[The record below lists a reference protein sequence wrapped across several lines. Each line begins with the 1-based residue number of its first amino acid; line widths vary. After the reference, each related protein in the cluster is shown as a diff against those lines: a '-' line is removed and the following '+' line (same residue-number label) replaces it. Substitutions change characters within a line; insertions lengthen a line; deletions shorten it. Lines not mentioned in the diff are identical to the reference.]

1 MIQRIITALVIIAAV
16 VPPLLFGGYLLA
28 ALVALIVVV
37 GGFELFQLT
46 PNYRR
51 MPPIFYFLILGVCF
65 ALLFIDIKYRFVVL
79 GMSIITIMALPVFF
93 KHLTSRDSF
102 IISAVFVLF
111 YTFASSFMAIHE
123 YNAYLVWYVIIAT
136 YACDTGAY
144 FAGYFFGKHK
154 LCERISPKK
163 TIEGSIGGILFS
175 LVLSAIFAFILLKD
189 VPIALIVASA
199 IGMPI
204 VSQIGDLAFSAIKR
218 NYNIKDFSNIFP
230 GHGGF
235 MDRIDSLVYNLV
247 FFYALM
253 VIFV

>member
-1 MIQRIITALVIIAAV
+1 MPANSTF
-16 VPPLLFGGYLLA
+16 LLG
-28 ALVALIVVV
+28 
-37 GGFELFQLT
+37 
-46 PNYRR
+46 
-51 MPPIFYFLILGVCF
+51 
-65 ALLFIDIKYRFVVL
+65 KYFVVL
-79 GMSIITIMALPVFF
+79 GMSVITIMALPVFF
-93 KHLTSRDSF
+93 KQLTSRDSF
-102 IISAVFVLF
+102 IICAVFVLF
-111 YTFASSFMAIHE
+111 YTFATSFMAIHN
-123 YNAYLVWYVIIAT
+123 YNSYLVWFVIIAT

-175 LVLSAIFAFILLKD
+175 IILSSIFAFFMLKKVPLVLLISAIFT
-189 VPIALIVASA
+189 
-199 IGMPI
+199 MPI
-204 VSQIGDLAFSAIKR
+204 ISQIGDLAFSAIKR

-253 VIFV
+253 IIFV

>member
-1 MIQRIITALVIIAAV
+1 MIQRIITALLIIAVV
-16 VPPLLFGGYLLA
+16 VPPLWFGGWLLA
-28 ALVALIVVV
+28 ALVALIIVV

-51 MPPIFYFLILGVCF
+51 MPAVFYFIILAVCF
-65 ALLFIDIKYRFVVL
+65 GLLFIDVKYRFVVL
-79 GMSIITIMALPVFF
+79 GMSIIIIMALPVFF
-93 KHLTSRDSF
+93 ARITSRDSF

-123 YNAYLVWYVIIAT
+123 YNMLLVWYVIIAT

-144 FAGYFFGKHK
+144 FTGYFFGKHK

-163 TIEGSIGGILFS
+163 TIEGSIGGIVFS
-175 LVLSAIFAFILLKD
+175 IVLSTIFSIFLLKD
-189 VPIALIVASA
+189 MPLGLLISSA

-253 VIFV
+253 MIFV